1 MTLKQ
6 DMKVYYET
14 FPESLYHCD
23 FCSRA
28 FRTLRGLRNHA
39 VAMHAVEMDAAR
51 EAFRIFADAH
61 EADNYIAADVPAQDD
76 PGNA

>member
-23 FCSRA
+23 FCSRK

-39 VAMHAVEMDAAR
+39 VAMHADEMDAAR
-51 EAFRIFADAH
+51 ESFKVFADAN
-61 EADNYIAADVPAQDD
+61 EADNYLAADVPEQDD